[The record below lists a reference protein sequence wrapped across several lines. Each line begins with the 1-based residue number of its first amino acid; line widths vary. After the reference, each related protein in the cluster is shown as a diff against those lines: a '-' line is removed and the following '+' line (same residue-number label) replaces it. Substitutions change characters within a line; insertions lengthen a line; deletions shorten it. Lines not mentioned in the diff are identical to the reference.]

1 MMADAPSTRIVAVH
15 GGAGARVQLICLRA
29 AGRVVGWS
37 RVMQWIVWVL
47 GWLFD
52 RNNGV
57 TIELPCGGK
66 LRLLLNDGYW
76 ISLISLAHEYEPEV
90 GFLLRHLLG
99 RRDAF
104 FLDCGANIGYWSVVA
119 SGLTGPGRVIAV
131 EAVPRIFDRLSR
143 NAALNS
149 GRFFCVL
156 AAVWHRDDER
166 LSLVCHRRRHA
177 RSSVVEL
184 RDKIGKPGYSHD
196 TISSITL
203 DTLCERRRIPDTS
216 VVVKLDVEGAEVSA
230 LAGAKRLMEGR
241 ETAVIYEDHG
251 SDDESR
257 VSRHILAAL
266 RFNVYYCRPDFRV
279 QRIEDAEALGRIKR
293 DRRKGYNLAACPPDS
308 SFARLLDELAA
319 SPPR

>member
-1 MMADAPSTRIVAVH
+1 MRRGGRIGGCTYGFERSGSDRPRADPPNVMADAPSTKIVAVH

-76 ISLISLAHEYEPEV
+76 ISLISLGHEYEPEV

-131 EAVPRIFDRLSR
+131 EAVPQIFDRLSR

-149 GRFFCVL
+149 GRFSCVL

-166 LSLVCHRRRHA
+166 LSLVCHRRRTQGRA
-177 RSSVVEL
+177 SSNFATRSES
-184 RDKIGKPGYSHD
+184 
-196 TISSITL
+196 
-203 DTLCERRRIPDTS
+203 PDTHTTRFPRS
-216 VVVKLDVEGAEVSA
+216 HSTPCASGN
-230 LAGAKRLMEGR
+230 
-241 ETAVIYEDHG
+241 
-251 SDDESR
+251 ESR
-257 VSRHILAAL
+257 TRSWLSSSTSKAL
-266 RFNVYYCRPDFRV
+266 SCLP
-279 QRIEDAEALGRIKR
+279 
-293 DRRKGYNLAACPPDS
+293 
-308 SFARLLDELAA
+308 
-319 SPPR
+319 